1 MYNPFDN
8 PTIKLVSQAVY
19 AAAQNVLGDKLD
31 KVYLF
36 GSYARGDFDHES
48 DIDYMIVAN
57 LPHEE
62 ACRQLL
68 PIRDHVHELS
78 YDLNLLISTC
88 VTSHE
93 MFTRFADTSM
103 FYKNILTE
111 GLEIYG

>member
-31 KVYLF
+31 KIYLF

-68 PIRDHVHELS
+68 PLHSQIHDFA
-78 YDLNLLISTC
+78 YDFNVIVSPC
-88 VTSHE
+88 ITSCE
-93 MFTRFADTSM
+93 MFSKFADASM

-111 GLEIYG
+111 GCEIHG